1 MPRLAYHRGRC
12 QPETRSSAK
21 RVSVGDPAKV
31 CVTRTRSLGGKH
43 EETLDNG
50 ALSALLSGTAMAE
63 TVGVSIARFDDNFLT
78 VMRNGMTDYA
88 GTLDGVDLQ
97 VEDAT
102 DDVAKQLDQINNF
115 IAAGVDAIVVNAV
128 DTSATQAMTNAADA
142 AGVPLVYVNREPVNV
157 NELPDGQAFVASN
170 EIESGTLE
178 AFQICRNLRAEGKA
192 GGANGYILMGQLS
205 NQAAVQRTKD
215 VDDVIGMDMCNFMN
229 IIDRQTAEWS
239 RDKAQ
244 DLMTNWL
251 SSGQDFDF
259 VIANNDE
266 MAIGAIQAMKA
277 QGLDMATIQVG
288 GVDATQDA
296 LVAMQAGDLDVTVFQ
311 DANGQGAG
319 SVETALKLAR
329 GEEVD
334 KKVYIPF
341 KLVTPDNVGDFLDKN

>member
-1 MPRLAYHRGRC
+1 MKKLLMTAG
-12 QPETRSSAK
+12 
-21 RVSVGDPAKV
+21 
-31 CVTRTRSLGGKH
+31 
-43 EETLDNG
+43 
-50 ALSALLSGTAMAE
+50 LSALLATSAMAE
-63 TVGVSIARFDDNFLT
+63 TIGASIARFDDNFLT
-78 VMRNGMTDYA
+78 VMRNGMIDYA
-88 GTLDGVDLQ
+88 ATLDGVDLQ

-102 DDVAKQLDQINNF
+102 DDVARQLDQINNF
-115 IAAGVDAIVVNAV
+115 IASGVDAIIVNAV
-128 DTSATQAMTNAADA
+128 DTSATQAMTNAAA
-142 AGVPLVYVNREPVNV
+142 SAGVPLVYVNREPVNV

-178 AFQICRNLRAEGKA
+178 AFQICRNLRAAGKA

-251 SSGQDFDF
+251 SAGEDFDF

-277 QGLDMATIQVG
+277 AGFDMAEIQVG
-288 GVDATQDA
+288 GIDATQDA

-329 GEEVD
+329 GQDVD

-341 KLVTPDNVGDFLDKN
+341 KLVTPDNVADFLDKN